1 MSVSNR
7 HISSERGWTE
17 LECGIGNGPVFGFKI
32 FRTISRLMFV
42 NCWTG
47 LQFTPRGIV
56 PSFASSELNVCLN
69 ILVKEIN
76 AINIVEFCTAYIKRT
91 NCFGP
96 YSSISNKLCPKSNK
110 FCTQNVRFQ
119 RRWLQS

>member
-69 ILVKEIN
+69 MLVRLNVGEMR
-76 AINIVEFCTAYIKRT
+76 VQFCTAYIKRT
-91 NCFGP
+91 NCVVL